1 MCCTEGAG
9 SWLARRL
16 GWQFPSLSLVIPTHR
31 AARRAADTQGFTLC
45 PSPAWASIS
54 HSEPTL
60 CPNSLSSRGF
70 FSGTRCRPLFLLAPG
85 VSLLLSKPCF
95 CNPCRGSGMAEEP
108 AWVNHSPGSPCST
121 QRPPCPSRLLI
132 ASKGT
137 EITRDVLLTSPGLR
151 SGSQTLPYFPHL
163 LLHPVPAN
171 WLQYVANLN
180 F

>member
-1 MCCTEGAG
+1 MGLPGEQLTPKA
-9 SWLARRL
+9 S
-16 GWQFPSLSLVIPTHR
+16 PSAHL
-31 AARRAADTQGFTLC
+31 
-45 PSPAWASIS
+45 PAWASIS

-95 CNPCRGSGMAEEP
+95 SNPCRGSGMAEEP
-108 AWVNHSPGSPCST
+108 GWVNHSPGSPCST

-137 EITRDVLLTSPGLR
+137 EITRDVSLTSPGLQ
-151 SGSQTLPYFPHL
+151 SSSQTLPYFPHL